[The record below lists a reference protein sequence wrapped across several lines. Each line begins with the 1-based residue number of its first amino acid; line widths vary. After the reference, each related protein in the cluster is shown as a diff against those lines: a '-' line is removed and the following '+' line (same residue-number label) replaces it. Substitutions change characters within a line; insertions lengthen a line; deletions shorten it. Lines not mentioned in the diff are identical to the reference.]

1 MATLHI
7 LSHSPFTDSRLTSC
21 LQLLG
26 AQDAVLLTGEAV
38 YALQPDSTPLNTLSA
53 LPDSVALFAL
63 EEDLQARGLGTPAR
77 VTALDYVAF
86 VELCTRFNR
95 VNSWL

>member
-7 LSHSPFTDSRLTSC
+7 LSHSPFTDSRLNSC
-21 LQLLG
+21 MQLLG

-38 YALQPDSTPLNTLSA
+38 YALQPGSMPFDTLST
-53 LPDSVALFAL
+53 LPDSIALFAL
-63 EEDLQARGLGTPAR
+63 DEDLQARGLGTPAR
-77 VTALDYVAF
+77 VTALDYAAF
-86 VELCTRFNR
+86 VELCARYNR